1 MKNIAFFLI
10 LSLMTGVIFAQ
21 SETVKTEITKTELA
35 PGIHRLFVDNRVS
48 VVVQTGNDGVLVI
61 DAAYER
67 TGNDLLAAISS
78 ISDKEIRFLINTH
91 MHGDHT
97 GGNAVVGKGAHVI
110 AHPGVKKFLSGGDKA
125 KPDKTAS
132 GLPDITTTGI
142 MTLDF
147 NGETI
152 EITHLPGGHTDND
165 LVVYFPAGRVVV
177 TGDLLFAGYFPYV
190 DVGNGGNPLTY
201 LKNVEWIL
209 NTYPDEVIFS
219 GGHGPV
225 FSKTE
230 YKTWL
235 SALNETI
242 DIIRKAKARGMD
254 AEQMKSARLLSKW
267 ASFGSFFITEDRWI
281 DTLFPFL

>member
-1 MKNIAFFLI
+1 MKNIAFVLI
-10 LSLMTGVIFAQ
+10 LSLSTGAIFAQ
-21 SETVKTEITKTELA
+21 SETVKTEITATELA

-48 VVVQTGNDGVLVI
+48 VVVHAGNDGVLVI

-67 TGNDLLAAISS
+67 TGNDLLAAINS
-78 ISDKEIRFLINTH
+78 ISNKEIRFLINTH

-97 GGNAVVGKGAHVI
+97 GGNAVIGKGAHVI
-110 AHPGVKKFLSGGDKA
+110 AHPGVKKFPAGGDKA
-125 KPDKTAS
+125 KPDETAH
-132 GLPDITTTGI
+132 GLPDITTTGN

-165 LVVYFPAGRVVV
+165 LVVYFPASRVVV

-201 LKNVEWIL
+201 LKNVEWII
-209 NTYPDEVIFS
+209 NTYPDDATFS

-225 FSKTE
+225 FSKKE

-242 DIIRKAKARGMD
+242 DVLRKAKSQGMD
-254 AEQMKSARLLSKW
+254 AAQMKSAGLLNEW
-267 ASFGSFFITEDRWI
+267 ASFGAFFITGDRWI
-281 DTLFPFL
+281 DTLYPFL